1 MNTIMKLIRYTGL
14 IAALLTTA
22 AGWGQDETDDL
33 GTETVTVVRSYTPT
47 VSDARKIQSL
57 PSLQDSI
64 ALQKKPVQYE
74 IHSVPVASTF
84 TPAKGQAAAV
94 ERARPEKLFNSY
106 AALGLGNYNNALA
119 DFYISRDFD
128 RGNKRID
135 VGLNHLSSRGDID
148 GTPLDTD
155 FYNSG
160 LDVTYSQ
167 RDRDWE
173 WNASAGMEH
182 RRYNWYGVDTGLL
195 EEGETSVAGI
205 DETQDYFRGSL
216 QGQVHMEDT
225 YFTDAELQV
234 SRFWDAVESAENRL
248 RFTAAFEFPVT
259 EESLGLGL
267 EIDYLGGH
275 FENAP
280 QSQYINDTEIDYQYL
295 IAGVR
300 PGLLMLRDDL
310 KLFLGARITA
320 GLDLENSE
328 NNFYIYPSVEASY
341 NLLEENVI
349 AYGGVDGGLDQNSYY
364 EFSRV
369 NPFVSPTLA
378 VMPTDRQYEAYLGLK
393 GQLTPSVSY
402 NLKGSYAAEN
412 FKPLFI
418 LNPINETRNDE
429 KGYIYGNSFRVFYDD
444 IRTLG
449 VFGELQ
455 FSVNRNFSLGLNAS
469 VYEYDTETD
478 NPAWNLPNL
487 EGNLT
492 LDYQHD
498 SGWYLGANLFY
509 VGEREDFVSRAQ
521 PATPPDQFP
530 AQQLTLDGYFDAN
543 ARVGYHINPQLSIFA
558 RGSNLAG
565 NQYQRWANFRVQGL
579 QVLAGVSYKFDL

>member
-1 MNTIMKLIRYTGL
+1 MNTMMKYLIRNAGLVLALLYAGTGL
-14 IAALLTTA
+14 A
-22 AGWGQDETDDL
+22 QDDEDL

-47 VSDARKIQSL
+47 VSDARKIKTL
-57 PSLQDSI
+57 PSLTDSI
-64 ALQKKPVQYE
+64 VLQKKEVNYQ
-74 IHSVPVASTF
+74 INSVPVASTF

-94 ERARPEKLFNSY
+94 EREAPEKLFNSY
-106 AALGLGNYNNALA
+106 ASLGLGNYNNALA
-119 DFYISRDFD
+119 DFYLSRDFD

-155 FYNSG
+155 FYNTG
-160 LDVTYSQ
+160 LDVTYSE

-173 WNASAGMEH
+173 WSAAGGVEH
-182 RRYNWYGVDTGLL
+182 RRYNWYGVDTTLL
-195 EEGETSVAGI
+195 LNGTQTVAGI
-205 DETQDYFRGSL
+205 DEVQDYFRGSL
-216 QGQVHMEDT
+216 EGKVHMEET
-225 YFTDAELQV
+225 YFTDAGLTV

-248 RFTAAFEFPVT
+248 KFNAAFEFPIT
-259 EESLGLGL
+259 EESFGLGIEL
-267 EIDYLGGH
+267 DYLGGH

-280 QSQYINDTEIDYQYL
+280 QNQFVNDSDIDYQYL
-295 IAGVR
+295 IAGIR
-300 PGLLMLRDDL
+300 PGLLMLRDNL
-310 KLFLGARITA
+310 KLRLGARIVT
-320 GLDLENSE
+320 GLDLENNE

-341 NLLEENVI
+341 NVLEENVI

-364 EFSRV
+364 DFSQV
-369 NPFVSPTLA
+369 NPFVSPTLE
-378 VMPTDRQYEAYLGLK
+378 VTPTDRQYEAYLGLK

-402 NLKGSYAAEN
+402 NLKGSYTAEN
-412 FKPLFI
+412 FRPLFI
-418 LNPINETRNDE
+418 LNPINEARNDE

-455 FSVNRNFSLGLNAS
+455 FSVNRNFSLGVNAS

-487 EGNLT
+487 EGSLT
-492 LDYQHD
+492 LDYQND

-509 VGEREDFVSRAQ
+509 VGEREDFASRAQ
-521 PATPPDQFP
+521 PGVPPNQFP

-543 ARVGYHINPQLSIFA
+543 VRLGYHINPQLSIFA

-565 NQYQRWANFRVQGL
+565 NEYQRWANFRVQGL
-579 QVLAGVSYKFDL
+579 QVLGGVSYKFDL